1 MKTAA
6 MQQEWFGG
14 MMTAMVSQQEIDPVP
29 VKLIALFLSLVF
41 IIPIVKF
48 FYRKIQSQV
57 ESFLRAAME
66 QDNELVDAEP

>member
-1 MKTAA
+1 
-6 MQQEWFGG
+6 
-14 MMTAMVSQQEIDPVP
+14 MTAMVLQQGIDPVP

-48 FYRKIQSQV
+48 FFRKIQSQV